1 LPTLEQRRQVLALLP
16 VIAAQRK
23 RLRTMPDVIREA
35 QPSPLAWATDKATVI
50 HPIRGRMPFE
60 PYAYQAAFLEDRSP
74 RRIVVKARQIGFSQ
88 VIALEAL
95 HQALFEP
102 DSTIL
107 MVSRTGDLA
116 VNLLRYCYN
125 ALATLGGAHPA
136 VTTEN
141 QAELGFANGSRIK
154 SLPANRSTG
163 RGFAAKNVYLDEY
176 AYQDYAED
184 IYRSISP
191 ILGHG
196 GRLTVC
202 STPNGRANHFF
213 QLWEGF
219 EGGDWSRHLVPWRD
233 CPAYDDDWYERERP
247 NYTAQQWASEYEC
260 DFVASGQAVFKA
272 DDIRACA
279 DGWRGEQ
286 PYREGRRYVTAW
298 DIGRRTDATVGV
310 TLDVTD
316 PVWQIVAFDRVLGIP
331 YPQIQALID
340 ARVRAYPG
348 THYVESNGVGDPVL
362 ENLTT
367 RATPFIT
374 TAKTKVQAIT
384 ALALALENRALKH
397 DYPEITRELNLY
409 QWDDRALVQDCV
421 MALAI
426 AVSQAAKPRWG
437 VFD

>member
-1 LPTLEQRRQVLALLP
+1 LSVTLDRRLQVLAAIPFVGLARQAADAVP
-16 VIAAQRK
+16 V
-23 RLRTMPDVIREA
+23 ES
-35 QPSPLAWATDKATVI
+35 PSPLDWARDKATVI
-50 HPIRGRMPFE
+50 HPIKGRMPFE
-60 PYAYQAAFLEDRSP
+60 PYTYQAAFLEDRSP
-74 RRIVVKARQIGFSQ
+74 RRIIVKARQIGFSQ

-95 HQALFEP
+95 HQAIFEP

-141 QAELGFANGSRIK
+141 QAELGLANGSRIK

-163 RGFAAKNVYLDEY
+163 RGFAAKTVYLDEY

-184 IYRSISP
+184 IYRSIAP

-219 EGGDWSRHLVPWRD
+219 EGGDWSRHMVPWRD
-233 CPAYDDDWYERERP
+233 CPAYDEGWYARERP
-247 NYTAQQWASEYEC
+247 NYTAAQWASEYEC

-272 DDIRACA
+272 DDIHACA
-279 DGWRGEQ
+279 DGWVGDQ

-298 DIGRRTDATVGV
+298 DIGRRNDATVGV
-310 TLDVTD
+310 TLDVTEK
-316 PVWQIVAFDRVLGIP
+316 VWQIVAFDRVLGVP
-331 YPQIQALID
+331 YPAIQNMID
-340 ARVRAYPG
+340 RRVKDYPG
-348 THYVESNGVGDPVL
+348 SHYVESNGVGDPVL

-367 RATPFIT
+367 KATPFVT
-374 TAKTKVQAIT
+374 SAKSKVQAIT
-384 ALALALENRALKH
+384 ALALALENRTLKH
-397 DYPEITRELNLY
+397 GHPEITRELNLY
-409 QWDDRALVQDCV
+409 QWDDQNLVQDCV
-421 MALAI
+421 MASAI
-426 AVSQAAKPRWG
+426 AAFMAGKPRW
-437 VFD
+437 VAY

>member
-1 LPTLEQRRQVLALLP
+1 MPSATLTREHLRVAGAAIRLRRQRAIAPPDAL
-16 VIAAQRK
+16 VWA
-23 RLRTMPDVIREA
+23 RE
-35 QPSPLAWATDKATVI
+35 KATVI

-60 PYAYQAAFLEDRSP
+60 PYTYQAAFLEDRSP

-95 HQALFEP
+95 HQAIYEP

-107 MVSRTGDLA
+107 MVSRTGELA

-125 ALATLGGAHPA
+125 AITTLSGDHPA

-163 RGFAAKNVYLDEY
+163 RGFAAKTVYLDEY

-184 IYRSISP
+184 IYRSVSP
-191 ILGHG
+191 TVGHG

-233 CPAYDDDWYERERP
+233 CPAYDDDWYARERP

-272 DDIRACA
+272 EDVRACA
-279 DGWRGEQ
+279 DGWAGEQ
-286 PYREGRRYVTAW
+286 EARSGRQYLTAW
-298 DIGRRTDATVGV
+298 DIGRRRDATVGI
-310 TLDVTD
+310 TLDVTED
-316 PVWQIVAFDRVLGIP
+316 VWHVVRFERVLGIP
-331 YPQIQALID
+331 YPEIQNRID

-348 THYVESNGVGDPVL
+348 RHYIESNGAGDPVW
-362 ENLTT
+362 ENLTE
-367 RATPFIT
+367 RVEPFIT
-374 TAKTKVQAIT
+374 LAKSKVQAIT
-384 ALALALENRALKH
+384 ALALALENRILKH
-397 DYPEITRELNLY
+397 NIPELTRELNLY
-409 QWDDRALVQDCV
+409 QWDDQNLVQDCV
-421 MALAI
+421 MAAAI
-426 AVSQAAKPRWG
+426 AALHAQKPRKVSYARSLWG
-437 VFD
+437 